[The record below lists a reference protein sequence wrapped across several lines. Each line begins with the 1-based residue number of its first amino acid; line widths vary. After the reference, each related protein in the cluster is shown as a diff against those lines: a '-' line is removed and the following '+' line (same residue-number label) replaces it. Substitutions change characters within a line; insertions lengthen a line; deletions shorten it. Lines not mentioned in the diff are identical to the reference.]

1 MSISIFY
8 YIGYTITVFIPLN
21 LLNGSIPTKYHIM
34 IDKNQIITEHLK
46 NFAPLTDVDIA
57 QAQPFWKTRTIKKGD
72 FFNSQMMVCNDLG
85 LVVKGIFRIYYHDPK
100 SNSDKNLF
108 FFSENQF
115 VVSFRSF
122 ISQNPCWYYIE
133 ALEDAEVIF
142 ISYNDL
148 NNLYE
153 KNANWAKFGRL
164 LAELF
169 FAYAQTRTEEFVFF
183 SHEQRY
189 LRLLEEHPNIIE
201 RIPAYHISSFLGITN
216 PSLSRIRK
224 RVKANETAVFA

>member
-1 MSISIFY
+1 M
-8 YIGYTITVFIPLN
+8 N
-21 LLNGSIPTKYHIM
+21 
-34 IDKNQIITEHLK
+34 DKNEIIAQHLR
-46 NFAPLTDVDIA
+46 NFASLTDKDIA
-57 QAQPFWKTRTIKKGD
+57 EGQTFWKPRTIKKGD
-72 FFNSQMMVCNDLG
+72 FFNMQMMVCNDLG

-100 SNSDKNLF
+100 TDTDKNLF

-133 ALEDAEVIF
+133 AMEDSEIVF
-142 ISYNDL
+142 ISYKDL
-148 NNLYE
+148 NSLYE
-153 KNANWAKFGRL
+153 ANANWAKFGRL

-183 SHEQRY
+183 SHEERY

-201 RIPAYHISSFLGITN
+201 RIPSYHISSFLGITN

-224 RVKANETAVFA
+224 RIKK

>member
-1 MSISIFY
+1 M
-8 YIGYTITVFIPLN
+8 TE
-21 LLNGSIPTKYHIM
+21 
-34 IDKNQIITEHLK
+34 KNEIITQHLR
-46 NFAPLTDVDIA
+46 NFAALTDRDIA
-57 QAQPFWKTRTIKKGD
+57 EGQGFWKPRKIKKGD
-72 FFNSQMMVCNDLG
+72 FFNMQSMVCNDLG

-100 SNSDKNLF
+100 TEEDKNIF

-122 ISQNPCWYYIE
+122 ISQNPCWYFIE
-133 ALEDAEVIF
+133 AMEDSEIVF
-142 ISYNDL
+142 ISYKDL
-148 NNLYE
+148 NSLYE
-153 KNANWAKFGRL
+153 TNNNWLKFGRL

-169 FAYAQTRTEEFVFF
+169 FAYAQTRAEEFMFF
-183 SHEQRY
+183 SHEERY

-224 RVKANETAVFA
+224 RVNR